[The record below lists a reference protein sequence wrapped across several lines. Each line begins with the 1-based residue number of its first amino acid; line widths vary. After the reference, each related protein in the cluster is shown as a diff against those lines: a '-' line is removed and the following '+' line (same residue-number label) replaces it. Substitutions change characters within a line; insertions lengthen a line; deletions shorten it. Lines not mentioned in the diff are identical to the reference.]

1 MQEFVEF
8 RIPEGNARKLFRPDE
23 GILLGGSVRKIRLNT
38 NSDRFLEIG
47 DFDRKFRSEN
57 RAFYTAC
64 IIHREYTKEEI
75 KAANLFRLKIKN
87 TFEPAGEEC
96 GTVYDESSA
105 CPQCGS
111 GAVQKTQLSLPER
124 RIPRGKDFCQTIA
137 GEILVSRKAKELLTK
152 NETRGVEFMQLNTD
166 VSVNSW
172 YQLLILSKDAKIVA
186 PTQVGIDLFDNDSEG
201 KYRCEKGD
209 LIGLNILSEVSVNHK
224 TLTNTDLQY
233 TQQFVGVRRG
243 FLRPERAILIAQN
256 IREIIGS
263 EKLKGVELEVA
274 HVI

>member
-8 RIPEGNARKLFRPDE
+8 RIPEGNAIKLLRPDE

-38 NSDRFLEIG
+38 NSDRFVEIG
-47 DFDRKFRSEN
+47 AFDRKFRSEN

-75 KAANLFRLKIKN
+75 KAANLLRLKIKSI
-87 TFEPAGEEC
+87 FEPSGEEC
-96 GTVYDESSA
+96 GTVYDESTA

-111 GAVQKTQLSLPER
+111 GAVQKNQLSLPER

-137 GEILVSRKAKELLTK
+137 GEMLVSRKAKELLTK
-152 NETRGVEFMQLNTD
+152 NETSGVEFMRLNTD
-166 VSVNSW
+166 AAANSW
-172 YQLLILSKDAKIVA
+172 YQLSVFSKNAKIVE
-186 PTQVGIDLFDNDSEG
+186 PTQVGIDPFDNDSEG
-201 KYRCEKGD
+201 QYRCEKGD
-209 LIGLNILSEVSVNHK
+209 LIGLNILSEVSVNHQ
-224 TLTNTDLQY
+224 TLTNTDLQC

-243 FLRPERAILIAQN
+243 FLRPERVILITQN
-256 IREIIGS
+256 IREIIES

-274 HVI
+274 HAI